1 MVTKSRLIFLVL
13 VFGSLSV
20 NIQGKWVDPLPK
32 YGCPKRS
39 IFPCECTKGSDEG
52 IYLECSNTNIASLS
66 VGLQQVKTLI
76 HTLIINNCNIEKLY
90 GNLFKPLTIRIL
102 KIFDTPIKDISDGTF
117 DQLSASLEEL
127 HIKNSLLTRL
137 SPSIKN
143 LTSLKILFIENS
155 QISYLP
161 EGVLN
166 GLNSLKELSISHG
179 NIKSIGK
186 KVFNDVRQL
195 KKLSLF
201 KNQLSSLP
209 RDAFKSQGQLEFL
222 DISHNHFSKLE
233 PHYFPNLR
241 KLLWLNISHN
251 EIPRIQSRVFARNS
265 LLRVLH
271 LNANKID
278 RLDTNSLRGMRFLRR
293 LYLSDNF
300 IPSVGRGAF
309 RAVSRIGTVD
319 LARNNLTKVDYQL
332 FSDLRFIDTISLQQ
346 NQIKNIDKEAFTNL
360 YLTKINIS
368 HNLIPFLG
376 SGLFKNCENM
386 TFLDLSHNQ
395 IVHIAEDAFNEN
407 TYATEFLLQY
417 NKLTSMSGVPL
428 TYQKGLKVLNVSHNE
443 IVDIPKNTFPKLY
456 EVFRLDFSHNNIS
469 IIGKSVFSTLLSL
482 RHIDLSHNSLT
493 KLDSGML
500 GKVPTLLDIDLSY
513 NKLNRVR
520 RSVFGGLSSI
530 RFVKLHHNELNE
542 VPAPPISLNAMDC
555 SYNNIKEIK
564 GRQPWPV
571 MNSLLELNLDYNQ
584 LGDSLEAGRFDGL
597 IVLKS
602 IGLRGNNISKPPW
615 EALRSLRSVNYID
628 LDDNHIRNLS
638 RNAFGR
644 LPILFELGLSNNSI
658 NNISVEAFGGL
669 LQLQK
674 LDLSQNNITYI
685 PPGAFKGMSALYDIN
700 LSFNKIKHLQ
710 NRTHGLFEDT
720 LSIRKI
726 DLSHNQIPF
735 ITPKMFPESRWAPYR
750 LNHVD
755 LSHNLMPVLTKSILK
770 GTKYLNYL
778 NISYNMLNAVREG
791 ILTNLTSLKVFD
803 ISGNKLKDDIFN
815 NGSFGN
821 MPNLTVFNLYDNE
834 FESLPVE
841 DLLLQSNL
849 KVLDIRNNKLK
860 TYYSDFTSLIKKGMD
875 IYYGG
880 NPLMCDCSLRPV
892 AYWLKSV
899 GKIKGRSKP
908 WEDTICQS
916 PPYLSGSSVA
926 SILEER
932 LVCADS
938 LDALKFKLNPD
949 IQFREIKED
958 RGLIKLS
965 WFVTTNEDVGD
976 FRLEI
981 RNSDF
986 PPQTIATEDV
996 DYGSRYTIIKNEFN
1010 EPSDKLKI
1018 CLLAKNSAGRIRRWR
1033 QDQCQKISFSFRIKP
1048 FRFGFLIILSGLLIY
1063 II

>member
-1 MVTKSRLIFLVL
+1 MKSIHRYICI
-13 VFGSLSV
+13 GGTTRIYCIRATTPDQIYV

-117 DQLSASLEEL
+117 DQLSVSLEEL

-186 KVFNDVRQL
+186 K
-195 KKLSLF
+195 
-201 KNQLSSLP
+201 LSSLP

-368 HNLIPFLG
+368 HNQIPFLG

-584 LGDSLEAGRFDGL
+584 LGDSLEAGRFD
-597 IVLKS
+597 
-602 IGLRGNNISKPPW
+602 
-615 EALRSLRSVNYID
+615 ALRSLRSVNYID

-849 KVLDIRNNKLK
+849 KVLDIR
-860 TYYSDFTSLIKKGMD
+860 MD

-892 AYWLKSV
+892 CILAQIL
-899 GKIKGRSKP
+899 
-908 WEDTICQS
+908 
-916 PPYLSGSSVA
+916 A

-1033 QDQCQKISFSFRIKP
+1033 QDHIKITRRFRLISQTAASRND
-1048 FRFGFLIILSGLLIY
+1048 FIFLVNFYQTHMAGPK
-1063 II
+1063 